1 MRFVELEEAK
11 VLPGARLVV
20 VGVVPSPW
28 SQGALGLLDL
38 KQVDYAAVRFQ
49 RGDEALRAW
58 TGASN
63 APVLFVDGEPPRTGW
78 ADILAAVERMD
89 GPPLV
94 PAGAEAR
101 VRLMGLAH
109 EILGEGGLGWS
120 VRLLLT
126 HAGLTT
132 EGKRGWPVPLAR
144 YLGPKYGYAPERVEA
159 ARARAREALAALG
172 RALEGGGGEYFFGAA
187 PTALDVYAAAVMGI
201 IAPMAEAECAMP
213 VVIRRAFETLDDE
226 VKAAVPEGLLAHRR
240 RMFERHLVLPVRV

>member
-11 VLPGARLVV
+11 VLRGVRLVV

-38 KQVDYAAVRFQ
+38 KQVDYAAVRFK

-58 TGASN
+58 TGAHN

-78 ADILAAVERMD
+78 ADILAAVDRMG

-94 PAGAEAR
+94 PAGADAR

-109 EILGEGGLGWS
+109 ELLGEGGLGWS

-132 EGKRGWPVPLAR
+132 EGKRGWPVPLAQ

-159 ARARAREALAALG
+159 ARARAREALALLG
-172 RALEGGGGEYFFGAA
+172 RALGEGEYFFGEE
-187 PTALDVYAAAVMGI
+187 PSALDVYAAAVMGI
-201 IAPMAEAECAMP
+201 VAPMAEAECAMP
-213 VVIRRAFETLDDE
+213 AVIRRAFETLDEE
-226 VKAAVPEGLLAHRR
+226 VMAAVPETLLAHRR